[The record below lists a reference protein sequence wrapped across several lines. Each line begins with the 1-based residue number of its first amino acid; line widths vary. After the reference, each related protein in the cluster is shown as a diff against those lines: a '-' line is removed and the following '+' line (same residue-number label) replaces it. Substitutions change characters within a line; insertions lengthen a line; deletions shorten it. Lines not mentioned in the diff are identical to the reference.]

1 MSSAPLPAP
10 RKRGCLFYGCITV
23 IVIGLLIAAVLV
35 AGYFAV
41 KRFATRTINDYT
53 ETNPAP
59 IEVVTYAPED
69 RTALQK
75 RLDTFNKA
83 LDAGKAGEEIV
94 LSAADINALISD
106 NPQLKGKL
114 YLIIEDDTVKGRVS
128 VPLSDILSQKQLE
141 ALKLTGRYL
150 SGVATFRAGV
160 TNGALDVH
168 LEDILVRDKE
178 LPSLLK
184 PVVDELKKQNLAK
197 DYQATPEQKA
207 YLSKVESIVVKDGKV
222 HLRSRGKP

>member
-1 MSSAPLPAP
+1 MSSVPPPAP
-10 RKRGCLFYGCITV
+10 RKRGCLFYGCLTL
-23 IVIGLLIAAVLV
+23 IVVGLLVAAALV
-35 AGYFAV
+35 ASYFAV

-53 ETNPAP
+53 ETNPIP
-59 IEVVTYAPED
+59 IEVVTYAQGD
-69 RTALQK
+69 RAELQK
-75 RLDTFNKA
+75 RLDTFLKA
-83 LDAGKAGEEIV
+83 LDAGKADDEII
-94 LSAADINALISD
+94 LSAADINALIAE
-106 NPQLKGKL
+106 NPQLKGKV
-114 YLIIEDDTVKGRVS
+114 YVMIEDDMVKGRVS
-128 VPLSDILSQKQLE
+128 VPLSVILSQKQLE

-150 SGVATFRAGV
+150 SGVATFRAGL

-184 PVVDELKKQNLAK
+184 PFVDEFKKQNLAK

-207 YLSKVESIVVKDGKV
+207 MLGKFESVVVKDGKV